1 MLLFTACAEPMVEA
15 INSGIKGYI
24 FKSSNGSEFHLLRD
38 KSTGRR
44 LEFEKKQDEYFL
56 LSVYDS
62 LDVLVNVVHC
72 FRGEDTLRERLLRIG
87 NSKNE
92 IEYLFV
98 SSYNTGKAHL
108 NRNNEGYTFSTVNAV
123 GDTIYHENGT
133 NYGDSLVL
141 DTYSEDVRMKIVKYY
156 SKLGFL
162 DSTFS
167 VNLDNDFRT
176 ANSYLYEGKE
186 PIRYKAYVKPANGAW
201 EVLSEYTLDSV
212 YTSTTIPEEIAR
224 LLPR

>member
-15 INSGIKGYI
+15 INSGVKGYI

-62 LDVLVNVVHC
+62 LDVIVNQVQC
-72 FRGEDTLRERLLRIG
+72 FRGEDTLRDRLLRIG
-87 NSKNE
+87 DSNNQ

-98 SSYNTGKAHL
+98 SSYNKGKAHL
-108 NRNNEGYTFSTVNAV
+108 NRKNKAYTFSTVNEV

-162 DSTFS
+162 DSTLT

-212 YTSTTIPEEIAR
+212 YTSPTIPEEIAR